1 MEDLRTDV
9 VRTVEGLIEFN
20 RVLQSVLEDPVES
33 EQSSFKNTIERV
45 VWRWVGECV
54 CEEENKR
61 KQSTE
66 RKQMRRK
73 TRRKR
78 MKMSILPLEETVRN
92 VVLPSPLLSQ

>member
-45 VWRWVGECV
+45 VWRWVEECV

-73 TRRKR
+73 TMKKR
-78 MKMSILPLEETVRN
+78 MEMSILPLEETVRN